1 LGVVVQ
7 GIEQIANGVEPIGR
21 VVREMELSE
30 TLNLKQWTTPIGVLL
45 VIFES
50 RPDVLPQVIALSIKS
65 GNGLLLKGGS
75 EAFHSN
81 QCLHGIIAAAI
92 SESTKERVIGDR
104 IVHLVET
111 RKDIKSLLGLD
122 RTQIDLIIPR
132 GSMQFVQYIEN
143 NTSIPVLGHSS
154 GLCHLFIDRDA
165 DLSKALRILVDAK
178 CNYPSA
184 CNAAETVLVDK
195 VFANQHL
202 KDIVDALKEN
212 GVQIYIGPKA
222 KEQKKLNE
230 FTMANSFEE
239 EYGDLEVTLEIV
251 DDIEM
256 AIDHINRFGSG
267 HTDSIVT
274 ENDQHRRLFCNTV
287 DSSCVFHNASTR
299 FADGY
304 RFGLGAEVG
313 ISTNRIHARGPVGI
327 EGLLTTKWVLHS
339 KDSDVVQEY
348 QEGHK
353 KFTHKLVSP
362 KL

>member
-1 LGVVVQ
+1 
-7 GIEQIANGVEPIGR
+7 
-21 VVREMELSE
+21 M
-30 TLNLKQWTTPIGVLL
+30 
-45 VIFES
+45 
-50 RPDVLPQVIALSIKS
+50 
-65 GNGLLLKGGS
+65 
-75 EAFHSN
+75 
-81 QCLHGIIAAAI
+81 
-92 SESTKERVIGDR
+92 IGDR

-111 RKDIKSLLGLD
+111 RKDIKSLLNLD
-122 RTQIDLIIPR
+122 RTHIDLIIPR
-132 GSMQFVQYIEN
+132 GSFKFVQYIEN

-165 DLSKALRILVDAK
+165 DLAKALKILVDAK

-184 CNAAETVLVDK
+184 CNAAETVMVDK
-195 VFANQHL
+195 VFADKYL
-202 KDIVDALKEN
+202 MKIVDALKKN
-212 GVQIYIGPKA
+212 GVKIYVGPKLKNA
-222 KEQKKLNE
+222 ASSTLKNAASPDLAAFPETK
-230 FTMANSFEE
+230 SFGE

-251 DDIEM
+251 DDIQM

-267 HTDSIVT
+267 HTDAIVT
-274 ENDQHRRLFCNTV
+274 ENDQHRVMFLNTV
-287 DSSCVFHNASTR
+287 DSACVFHNASTR

-348 QEGHK
+348 QDGHK
-353 KFTHKLVSP
+353 KYTHKLVHP

>member
-1 LGVVVQ
+1 MT
-7 GIEQIANGVEPIGR
+7 IFAESTKGR
-21 VVREMELSE
+21 VV
-30 TLNLKQWTTPIGVLL
+30 
-45 VIFES
+45 
-50 RPDVLPQVIALSIKS
+50 
-65 GNGLLLKGGS
+65 
-75 EAFHSN
+75 
-81 QCLHGIIAAAI
+81 
-92 SESTKERVIGDR
+92 GDR

-122 RTQIDLIIPR
+122 RTHIDLIIPR
-132 GSMQFVQYIEN
+132 GGMQFVQYIEN

-154 GLCHLFIDRDA
+154 GLCHLFIDRHA
-165 DLSKALRILVDAK
+165 DLAKALRILVDAK

-195 VFANQHL
+195 EFADRHL
-202 KDIVDALKEN
+202 KAIIDALKEN
-212 GVQIYIGPKA
+212 GVRIYVGANA
-222 KEQKKLNE
+222 KKSESLE
-230 FTMANSFEE
+230 LADFPIANSFEE
-239 EYGDLEVTLEIV
+239 EYGDLEVTVEIM
-251 DDIEM
+251 DDIQM

-274 ENDQHRRLFCNTV
+274 ENEEHRQLFLNTV
-287 DSSCVFHNASTR
+287 DSACVFHNASTR

-327 EGLLTTKWVLHS
+327 EGLMTTKWVLQS
-339 KDSDVVQEY
+339 KESDVVQEY
-348 QEGHK
+348 QEGIK